1 MRHFFRIGCRLGF
14 ATVLALAPSLF
25 AQSEG
30 NEQTAKA
37 PISTGSAHP
46 IVVTGCLKRGN
57 QAGTYVVTDQ
67 DGTTWE
73 LVSGNADV
81 DLSKH
86 IFHAV
91 SMAGKEVPSPQQ
103 ANPVTQSAANP
114 QSDPSQHEL
123 RVLSLQ
129 VLSRS
134 CTR

>member
-1 MRHFFRIGCRLGF
+1 MMRFLRLGCQLGF
-14 ATVLALAPSLF
+14 AAILAFGPALHAR
-25 AQSEG
+25 SEG

-37 PISTGSAHP
+37 PADVGTAHQ
-46 IVVTGCLKRGN
+46 IFVTGCLKRGN
-57 QAGTYVVTDQ
+57 EAGTYVITDRNS
-67 DGTTWE
+67 TTWE
-73 LVSGNADV
+73 LVSGSADV

-91 SMAGKEVPSPQQ
+91 SVAGKEVPPPQQ
-103 ANPVTQSAANP
+103 ENPATNRQTSSP
-114 QSDPSQHEL
+114 IHEL

>member
-1 MRHFFRIGCRLGF
+1 MMRFLRIGYQLGF
-14 ATVLALAPSLF
+14 AAILAFGPSLH

-37 PISTGSAHP
+37 PADAGTAHQ
-46 IVVTGCLKRGN
+46 ILVTGCLKRGN
-57 QAGTYVVTDQ
+57 QTGTYVITDRNS
-67 DGTTWE
+67 TTWE
-73 LVSGNADV
+73 LVSGSAEV

-91 SMAGKEVPSPQQ
+91 SIAGKEVPPPQQ
-103 ANPVTQSAANP
+103 ENPATNQQPGSPV
-114 QSDPSQHEL
+114 HEL